1 MPRGCPSRERDIGLS
16 ITLKTKSMK
25 KIQEFVKEVAKRWKT
40 GRELKKLR
48 ELKSEADARIRI
60 EGDEDGSYVTIDGV
74 RIAYLVG
81 HNALAF
87 DSNNLV
93 MSPEI
98 ASMWVKDLKKKFIH
112 DRFKL

>member
-1 MPRGCPSRERDIGLS
+1 
-16 ITLKTKSMK
+16 MK
-25 KIQEFVKEVAKRWKT
+25 KIQEFVKDVAKRWRI
-40 GRELKKLR
+40 GRELKKLK

-74 RIAYLVG
+74 RVAYLVG
-81 HNALAF
+81 HNTMAF
-87 DSNNLV
+87 GANNLV
-93 MSPEI
+93 MSPEM

>member
-1 MPRGCPSRERDIGLS
+1 MPRGCPSRERGIGLS

-87 DSNNLV
+87 DSNNLI
-93 MSPEI
+93 MSPEM

>member
-1 MPRGCPSRERDIGLS
+1 
-16 ITLKTKSMK
+16 MK
-25 KIQEFVKEVAKRWKT
+25 KIQEFVKDVAKRWRI

-74 RIAYLVG
+74 RVAYLVG
-81 HNALAF
+81 HNTMAF
-87 DSNNLV
+87 GANNPV
-93 MSPEI
+93 MSPEM
-98 ASMWVKDLKKKFIH
+98 ASMWVKDLKKKFVD

>member
-1 MPRGCPSRERDIGLS
+1 
-16 ITLKTKSMK
+16 MK

-40 GRELKKLR
+40 GRELKKLK

-60 EGDEDGSYVTIDGV
+60 EGDEDGSYVTIDGIRV
-74 RIAYLVG
+74 AYLVG
-81 HNALAF
+81 HKF
-87 DSNNLV
+87 DTVSFGANNLV

-98 ASMWVKDLKKKFIH
+98 ASMWVKDLKKKFVD

>member
-1 MPRGCPSRERDIGLS
+1 
-16 ITLKTKSMK
+16 MK

-74 RIAYLVG
+74 CVAYLVG
-81 HNALAF
+81 HKIDTVAF
-87 DSNNLV
+87 GANNLIV
-93 MSPEI
+93 SPEI
-98 ASMWVKDLKKKFIH
+98 ASNWVKELKKKFIH